1 MELAIAYIPCANAS
15 SAKYIAKMMIEAK
28 LAVCGNIIP
37 EVISIFSGDT
47 DVQQE
52 MESLLLLKHDKAK
65 FADLIQAVSE
75 IHPYDT
81 PCITQIEVKD
91 TNKEYLQWCNMILE

>member
-1 MELAIAYIPCANAS
+1 MKLYEILRKVSKNPRKLLLGIP
-15 SAKYIAKMMIEAK
+15 
-28 LAVCGNIIP
+28 
-37 EVISIFSGDT
+37 ISIFSGDT